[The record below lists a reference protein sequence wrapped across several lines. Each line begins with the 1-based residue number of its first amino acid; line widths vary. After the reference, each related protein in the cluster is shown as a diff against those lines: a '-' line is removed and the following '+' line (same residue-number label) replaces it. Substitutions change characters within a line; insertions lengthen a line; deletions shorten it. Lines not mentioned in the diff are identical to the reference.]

1 MTSLNLG
8 GSPANAV
15 ELRGQS
21 PVVEGGS
28 ALAER
33 DWLVT
38 VARPDGDLSYMVIV
52 SPEADFAILKPPYS
66 AMAQSFRTQ

>member
-1 MTSLNLG
+1 
-8 GSPANAV
+8 
-15 ELRGQS
+15 
-21 PVVEGGS
+21 VVEGGS

-38 VARPDGDLSYMVIV
+38 VARPDGGLSYMIFV
-52 SPEADFAILKPPYS
+52 SPEADFALLKPIYS